1 MDDYGL
7 FDAGGDVAVM
17 TPPPVAWSPA
27 DQDDA
32 DIGRAMAAAANGW
45 NASGALTAI
54 GRGIE
59 TASATIGRLYQARTA
74 AELSAARASSDRY
87 TASRNVELE
96 RYRTDANIE
105 IERIRAQSLAR
116 RAAAE
121 ASRPILPGERMVDQA
136 PQWLPML
143 ALVVAGAYAWRRFAK

>member
-7 FDAGGDVAVM
+7 FDAGGDVAVV

-32 DIGRAMAAAANGW
+32 DIGRAIAAAGNGW
-45 NASGALTAI
+45 DVSGALSSI

-59 TASATIGRLYQARTA
+59 TASQTVGRLIQARTS
-74 AELSAARASSDRY
+74 AELSAARMSADRY
-87 TASRNVELE
+87 QATRQVELE
-96 RYRTDANIE
+96 RYRTDASIE

-116 RAAAE
+116 RAAAD
-121 ASRPILPGERMVDQA
+121 AARPILPEERIANQA

-143 ALVVAGAYAWRRFAK
+143 ALVVAGAYAWRRFSK